1 MKKTLIA
8 IAAILL
14 SVGVYAQSGS
24 VQMNNH
30 IVGSVE
36 APVTVGSTTDGAGT
50 VNAMVQL
57 FLVNGSTLTPVG
69 TAINFRG
76 ATGAA
81 AKYFQGADVDLPGT
95 TPAGSATLRARAWVG
110 ASYDAAK
117 ASGAFNGESAN
128 FVVPSLGGGQLP
140 AASLDA
146 LQAFA
151 INAVTVPEPT
161 TIALGVLGAAAM
173 IAARRRK

>member
-36 APVTVGSTTDGAGT
+36 APVTLQGSGAGAGT

-76 ATGAA
+76 ATDPA

-110 ASYDAAK
+110 ASYDAAV
-117 ASGAFNGESAN
+117 AGGAFAGQSAD

-146 LQAFA
+146 MKAFTIVA
-151 INAVTVPEPT
+151 VPEPT